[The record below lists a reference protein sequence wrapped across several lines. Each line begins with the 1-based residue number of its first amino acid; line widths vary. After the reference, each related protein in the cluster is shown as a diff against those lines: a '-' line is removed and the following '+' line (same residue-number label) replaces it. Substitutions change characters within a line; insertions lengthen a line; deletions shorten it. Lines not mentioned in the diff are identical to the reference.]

1 MSEFVIN
8 FAENILNMSEK
19 SKSNKKEPPSW
30 LFPSKKSNSKAIKV
44 SSPDEAKMILQSY
57 VLTTAKYDFSVYEKR
72 ILYYCVK
79 EAQKYLQG
87 LKLDRN
93 ISIETIMKE
102 PAKEITMPISDVL
115 IGEDDKNHHQVK
127 TALYSLLD
135 KKIVYEDRKVW
146 TAFTM
151 IQQPS
156 ISKTGETA
164 TFTVTPLLWQCILD
178 FSKGFHPYELQAAM
192 RFTSVYSMRF
202 YEYVSNPQKGFEP
215 EIQIDT
221 IKGWFGLEDK
231 YSDNT
236 DFIKRVIKPA
246 QKDLDKSAPWSFDF
260 EPIKEGRKYTK
271 IKIIPRA
278 CPQNGDHELQT
289 RVLERRTNVSWDIP
303 DREVRTY
310 LKEVIGFSDAE
321 LKNNRATWK
330 DASIYL
336 GDELRSI
343 LQDKF
348 IAGRTLERQ
357 GLLHTT
363 VKAYVVGSIKKIV
376 EAILQERDNQI
387 NSIANDLSKSMKVD

>member
-1 MSEFVIN
+1 M
-8 FAENILNMSEK
+8 K
-19 SKSNKKEPPSW
+19 SKSEKKEPPKW
-30 LFPSKKSNSKAIKV
+30 LFPSKKNNSKAIKV

-93 ISIETIMKE
+93 ISIETIMEE
-102 PAKEITMPISDVL
+102 PDKEITMPISAIL
-115 IGEDDKNHHQVK
+115 IGEDDKNHYQVK

-151 IQQPS
+151 IQKPS

-164 TFTVTPLLWQCILD
+164 TFAVTPLLWQCILD

-202 YEYVSNPQKGFEP
+202 YEYVSNPQRGFEP
-215 EIQIDT
+215 EVPIDV
-221 IKGWFGLEDK
+221 IRGWFGLENK
-231 YSDNT
+231 YPNNF
-236 DFIKRVIKPA
+236 DFIKRIIIPA

-271 IKIIPRA
+271 IRIIPRE
-278 CPQNGDHELQT
+278 CPQNGDKELQAH
-289 RVLERRTNVSWDIP
+289 VLERRTNVSWDIP

-310 LKEVIGFSDAE
+310 LRETIGFSDVE
-321 LKNNRATWK
+321 LKNNRETWK
-330 DASIYL
+330 NASIYL

-348 IAGRTLERQ
+348 IAGRTLEKQ

-376 EAILQERDNQI
+376 EAVLQERDNQI
-387 NSIANDLSKSMKVD
+387 NSIAKDLSKSMKVD

>member
-1 MSEFVIN
+1 M
-8 FAENILNMSEK
+8 K
-19 SKSNKKEPPSW
+19 SKSNKKEPPKW
-30 LFPSKKSNSKAIKV
+30 ILGSKKSNSKAIVV

-57 VLTTAKYDFSVYEKR
+57 VLTTAKYDFTVYEKR

-79 EAQKYLQG
+79 EAQKHLQG
-87 LKLDRN
+87 LKLSRHIN
-93 ISIETIMKE
+93 IHTILET
-102 PAKEITMPISDVL
+102 PATEITMPISAILLD
-115 IGEDDKNHHQVK
+115 EDDKNHARIK
-127 TALYSLLD
+127 AALYSLLD
-135 KKIVYEDRKVW
+135 KKIVYEDHEVW

-151 IQQPS
+151 IQEPK
-156 ISKTGETA
+156 ISKTGEIA
-164 TFTVTPLLWQCILD
+164 TFTVSPILWQCILD

-202 YEYVSNPQKGFEP
+202 YEFVSNPQRGFEP
-215 EIQIDT
+215 EIDIET
-221 IKGWFGLEDK
+221 IKGWFGLENK

-236 DFIKRVIKPA
+236 MFIKRVVETA

-271 IKIIPRA
+271 IKIIPRE
-278 CPQNGDHELQT
+278 CPQNGDKELQA
-289 RVLERRTNVSWDIP
+289 RVAERRTNISWDIP

-310 LKEVIGFSDAE
+310 LKDVIGFSDVE
-321 LKNNRATWK
+321 LKNNRETWK
-330 DASIYL
+330 NASIYL

-348 IAGRTLERQ
+348 IAGRTLEKQ

-376 EAILQERDNQI
+376 EAVLQERDNQI
-387 NSIANDLSKSMKVD
+387 NSIANNLSKSMKVD

>member
-1 MSEFVIN
+1 M
-8 FAENILNMSEK
+8 K
-19 SKSNKKEPPSW
+19 SKTDKKEPPKW
-30 LFPSKKSNSKAIKV
+30 LLSSKKNNSKAIKV

-87 LKLDRN
+87 LKLDKN
-93 ISIETIMKE
+93 VSIETIMKE
-102 PAKEITMPISDVL
+102 PDKEITMPISAIL

-135 KKIVYEDRKVW
+135 KKIVYEDHKVW

-151 IQQPS
+151 IQKPS

-202 YEYVSNPQKGFEP
+202 YEFVSNPQRGFEP
-215 EIQIDT
+215 EVGIDT
-221 IKGWFGLEDK
+221 IKGWFGLENK
-231 YSDNT
+231 YPDNT
-236 DFIKRVIKPA
+236 DFIKRVIKTA

-271 IKIIPRA
+271 IKIIPRE
-278 CPQNGDHELQT
+278 CPQNGDKELQA
-289 RVLERRTNVSWDIP
+289 RVAERRTNVSWDIP
-303 DREVRTY
+303 DREVRSY
-310 LKEVIGFSDAE
+310 LKEVVGFSDTE
-321 LKNNRATWK
+321 LKNNRDTWK
-330 DASIYL
+330 NASIYL

-343 LQDKF
+343 IQDKF
-348 IAGRTLERQ
+348 IAGRALEKQ
-357 GLLHTT
+357 ELLHTT

-376 EAILQERDNQI
+376 EAIVQEQDNQI
-387 NSIANDLSKSMKVD
+387 NKMAKDLSESKRAD